1 MSYTTVAVQI
11 PMEGMRYSQI
21 FEDYYICRTDDIAIK
36 LARFLADENDS
47 L

>member
-1 MSYTTVAVQI
+1 
-11 PMEGMRYSQI
+11 MEGVHYARI
-21 FEDYYICRTDDIAIK
+21 FEDHYICRTDDIAIK